1 MQDQFL
7 MRFHLFPRLPHDAA
21 LPWECIEKV
30 YASFS
35 QLWNNRQQQ
44 QKGAINTEQLV
55 ADRDNLLLNRA
66 ATTRR
71 AFAFFALSFRSST
84 SRRPNEAALVT
95 AASRVRPIIF
105 LNLTLDDVR
114 VVLQEEVVEVFWNE
128 GGHTRVCQCC
138 EEHRDLKQHPPTK
151 TNKKKE
157 TKPST
162 TSSNLWLL
170 TLIVKIQVKKRSTE
184 WIQT

>member
-35 QLWNNRQQQ
+35 QLWNNRQQ
-44 QKGAINTEQLV
+44 KKKSAINTEQLV

-66 ATTRR
+66 ANHAEGICIFCFVLSQLNITQAKRGGTRDGGVTSAAHHFSQSHLGWRASCPSGRSCRGILEWRRTYTRMPMLWRAQRSKTT
-71 AFAFFALSFRSST
+71 
-84 SRRPNEAALVT
+84 
-95 AASRVRPIIF
+95 
-105 LNLTLDDVR
+105 
-114 VVLQEEVVEVFWNE
+114 
-128 GGHTRVCQCC
+128 
-138 EEHRDLKQHPPTK
+138 PPDQK
-151 TNKKKE
+151 NQKE
-157 TKPST
+157 SKPST